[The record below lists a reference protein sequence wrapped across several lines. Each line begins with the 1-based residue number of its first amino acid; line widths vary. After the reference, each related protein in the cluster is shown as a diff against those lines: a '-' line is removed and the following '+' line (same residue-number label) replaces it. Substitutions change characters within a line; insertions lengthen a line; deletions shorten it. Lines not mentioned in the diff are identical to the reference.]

1 MSSWETEYKAL
12 REEIVKRM
20 ELRQHILLA
29 TLTIAAAFIGF
40 SIKENNAIVALVYPI
55 IATFLYISW
64 SQSDSRIGDLAK
76 YIHDRYEKSES
87 CINYPWWEHH
97 MVEIRGGGG
106 GLLARIRYI
115 TLSGGGIFLFTQFIA
130 ILVGILG
137 RLRLL
142 GQKTDVTTSV
152 VPPPFGLFLAFLII
166 SGLFF
171 MFSLLFIHMLR
182 PRRPGE

>member
-12 REEIVKRM
+12 REEIVKRI
-20 ELRQHILLA
+20 ELRQHVLLA

-76 YIHDRYEKSES
+76 YIHGRYEKSES
-87 CINYPWWEHH
+87 CTNYPWWEHH
-97 MVEIRGGGG
+97 MEEIRGGGG
-106 GLLARIRYI
+106 GLLARIRLI
-115 TLSGGGIFLFTQFIA
+115 TLSGGGMFLSTQFIA

-142 GQKTDVTTSV
+142 GGRTDVTPPVTL
-152 VPPPFGLFLAFLII
+152 PPFKLFLVFLII
-166 SGLFF
+166 SVLSFI
-171 MFSLLFIHMLR
+171 FSLLLIHMRR
-182 PRRPGE
+182 PRRLGQ